1 MNFFIGVVED
11 VNDPSERN
19 RVRVRIFGKHS
30 EDITLIPTERLP
42 WSNVMMP
49 VTAASVPG
57 VGVSIGLV
65 QGSWVVGMYLDKDQ
79 SENVI
84 IGSLPSE
91 STARPKGSGFRD
103 PEGIHPRENGS
114 DTPLVARSTDFSN
127 DMVYTQKRGL
137 HIEKI
142 AIATPAKC
150 GTLDKSK
157 HESYF
162 ENKSFDMIKYDS
174 VIQPKYPDNKVYKTE
189 GGHCTEFDDTP
200 NYERIS
206 EMHSPSGTYREIVAD
221 GSSTTVVVGDN
232 YQVVHKSNNIYIQ
245 GNCNVT
251 VDGEMRTRVKGDYHL
266 EVEGN
271 YTRKLHGNSH
281 TDIGLSEFKE
291 VGGNS
296 GLNVGENQNILIGIN
311 QNEVVGGN
319 STFTVNKDSNIIVK
333 KNQTNITT
341 GQYTLTSLKNAKFS
355 CPEKIHI
362 NTPVARVSG
371 DCIAG
376 GGGVSLVT
384 HTHTQNSGNHY
395 GGGVNNNAPNSGT
408 GVGS

>member
-11 VNDPSERN
+11 VNDPAERN
-19 RVRVRIFGKHS
+19 RVRVRIFGKHT
-30 EDITLIPTERLP
+30 DDLTLIPTERLP

-65 QGSWVVGMYLDKDQ
+65 QGSWVVGMYLDRDQ
-79 SENVI
+79 SETVI

-91 STARPKGSGFRD
+91 STMRAEGTGFSD
-103 PEGIHPRENGS
+103 PERIHPRANGN
-114 DTPLVARSTDFSN
+114 DTPAVASSNNFETD
-127 DMVYTQKRGL
+127 DVYTKKRGL
-137 HIEKI
+137 YIEKI
-142 AIATPAKC
+142 PVARPAEC
-150 GTLDKSK
+150 PTLDQSVDKK
-157 HESYF
+157 FFEDLSYNM
-162 ENKSFDMIKYDS
+162 EKYDE

-221 GSSTTVVVGDN
+221 GSSTTVVTGDN
-232 YQVVHKSNNIYIQ
+232 FQIVHKNNNIYIK
-245 GNCNVT
+245 GNCNIT
-251 VDGEMRTRVKGDYHL
+251 VDGEMRTLVKGDYHF

-271 YTRKLHGNSH
+271 HTEKIHGNSH
-281 TDIGLSEFKE
+281 IEIGRSEFKE
-291 VGGNS
+291 VVGNT
-296 GLNVGENQNILIGIN
+296 GLNVAENQTILVGGN
-311 QNEVVGGN
+311 QTETIVGN

-333 KNQTNITT
+333 KDQANITAEH
-341 GQYTLTSLKNAKFS
+341 YTITSVKNAKFS

-376 GGGVSLVT
+376 GGGVSLIT
-384 HTHTQNSGNHY
+384 HNHTQTSGNDL
-395 GGGVNNNAPNSGT
+395 GGGTNTTPSNSGT